1 MEVKDVIEKSNLCIP
16 KEQIKYDEPMKNYT
30 SFKVGGKADV
40 LIKVKNEEELKSIL
54 ECAIKRNIPY
64 YIIGNGSNLLVLDE
78 GIEGIVIKN
87 EITNIEI
94 DKKEENEVYVKVG
107 AGYKLGKLAYELANK
122 DISGLEELAGI
133 PGTIGGAVR
142 MNAGAHG
149 KEMKDIV
156 KQITT
161 IDKLG
166 KKHILS
172 NKEAKFEYRNSI
184 FSKEDL
190 IITEV
195 ILKLGKKKSSEIIEE
210 IKKYAKIRKEK
221 QPLEY
226 PSAGSTF
233 KRGDTYITA
242 KLIDESGLK
251 GYEIGGA
258 KISEKHAGFVIN
270 TGNATSK
277 DILDL
282 IEYVKKEVFKKF
294 GKEIKMEVEIIGGR
308 K

>member
-78 GIEGIVIKN
+78 GIKGIVIKN
-87 EITNIEI
+87 EITNIKI

-122 DISGLEELAGI
+122 EISGLEELAGI

-195 ILKLGKKKSSEIIEE
+195 ILKLGKKKSTEIINE

-242 KLIDESGLK
+242 KLIDECGLK

-270 TGNATSK
+270 TGNASAK